1 MGINMSDDNS
11 TWTYYRYD
19 PSLPA
24 ALIFTILFGMSSLFH
39 TYQMLRTRTWC
50 FIPFVLGG
58 YFECVGYIGRALG
71 HYETPNWTLGPY
83 VIQSLLILVAP
94 ALFAASI
101 YMVLGRL
108 ILVTG
113 HPEYSIVKPRWLT
126 RFFVSGD
133 VISFLVQ
140 AAGAGIMVTGSNGMK
155 TGEDV
160 VIAGLFIQIA
170 FFGLF
175 IITASVFLWRMQRN
189 QLAARLAGPGLPWRK
204 HLLVMYAACILIM
217 ARSVFRVVE
226 YIQGNDGFLLR
237 HEVFLYVFDG
247 VLMFMQIVLLN
258 ACHPSEILSA
268 RKEENGRSRNVS
280 LRPITIT
287 V

>member
-1 MGINMSDDNS
+1 MSNDDS
-11 TWTYYRYD
+11 TWTYYHYD

-24 ALIFTILFGMSSLFH
+24 ALIFTILFGISSVVH
-39 TYQMLRTRTWC
+39 TIQMLRTRTWC
-50 FIPFVLGG
+50 FIPYVIGG

-83 VIQSLLILVAP
+83 VLQSLLILVAP

-108 ILVTG
+108 ILITK
-113 HPEYSIVKPRWLT
+113 HPEYAIVKPRWLT

-140 AAGAGIMVTGSNGMK
+140 AAGAGIMVTGANGMR

-175 IITASVFLWRMQRN
+175 IVTATVFLWRMQRN
-189 QLAARLAGPGLPWRK
+189 QSAARLTIPGLPWRK
-204 HLLVMYAACILIM
+204 NLLVMYTACLLIM
-217 ARSVFRVVE
+217 ARSVFRVIE
-226 YIQGNDGFLLR
+226 YIQGNNGYLLR

-247 VLMFMQIVLLN
+247 VFMFMQMLLYN
-258 ACHPSEILSA
+258 MCHPSELISIGKTAILP
-268 RKEENGRSRNVS
+268 NGQSSSVR
-280 LRPITIT
+280 LRPFF